1 MYEAQA
7 EGEGCRGMECAWEA
21 GPEHGVG
28 EIVHEEMLDSQARI
42 ASATWSAARIEARSG
57 KAERKRGW

>member
-1 MYEAQA
+1 
-7 EGEGCRGMECAWEA
+7 MECAWEA